1 MTSEELTEVLRL
13 HKLWVESH
21 PDGKRAYLERANLRG
36 ADLRG
41 AYLRGAY
48 LGDAYLGD
56 ADLRGAY
63 LGDANLGGANL
74 GGADLRDADLR
85 DANLERAYL
94 RGADLRGAN
103 LIHCVPDESGLTG
116 YAMRGLRW
124 PVYIRDGSLSIGCQT
139 HDIEKWRGWTC
150 DSDSIRDMHTDAP
163 EFWRKHRDVI
173 IAFADATM
181 AMDLMEAAE

>member
-21 PDGKRAYLERANLRG
+21 PDGKRAYLERAYLERADHGG
-36 ADLRG
+36 ANLRG

-48 LGDAYLGD
+48 LE
-56 ADLRGAY
+56 R
-63 LGDANLGGANL
+63 
-74 GGADLRDADLR
+74 ADLR
-85 DANLERAYL
+85 DANLRGANLERANL
-94 RGADLRGAN
+94 RGAYLRGAN

-163 EFWRKHRDVI
+163 GFWRKHRDVI

>member
-36 ADLRG
+36 ADLRV

-63 LGDANLGGANL
+63 LGDANLGGA
-74 GGADLRDADLR
+74 D
-85 DANLERAYL
+85 L
-94 RGADLRGAN
+94 RGAD

>member
-1 MTSEELTEVLRL
+1 MRCEMTSEELTEVLRL

-21 PDGKRAYLERANLRG
+21 PDGKRAYLERANLGG

-41 AYLRGAY
+41 A
-48 LGDAYLGD
+48 
-56 ADLRGAY
+56 DLR
-63 LGDANLGGANL
+63 DANL
-74 GGADLRDADLR
+74 GGADLRDA
-85 DANLERAYL
+85 NLGGAYL
-94 RGADLRGAN
+94 RVANLGGADLRVANLGGAD